1 MRAKVSKVLLALLTA
16 ICVAFFAYA
25 GPGVYAEGEEPEE
38 IIAQAETEF
47 SVTYSDD
54 QKEAY
59 IVGLSNKTKEYT
71 QIIIPSKIMGLPV
84 TKISAEA
91 FSGKN
96 TVTKVV
102 IPDTV
107 KTIEVNA
114 FRSCSSMTEITIPVD
129 VIAYDAFNGCGATK
143 KITYT
148 KGSTGIM
155 PDFDESWD
163 NEKRCW
169 YNLACRSGNLETVV
183 FSDGITHIGNN
194 AFRDRS
200 KLTSVTMPNNEVTI
214 GERAFEGCTVL
225 PSLDTSKV
233 TSFGSRALFNCQS
246 LADITIN
253 SKVKE
258 LPAQVFYNC
267 YVFNNVVIPDTV
279 ESIGS
284 EAFRN
289 CSAIETITIPVDTK
303 TYDSFNGCSYI
314 KTINYTYGRTGVML
328 DKTEDWNQETEYRYS
343 LPMRTGKLE
352 TVNFADG
359 ITHIGNNSL
368 RERENLKTVNFP
380 NNEFTVGYA
389 AFYNDKAAVIDDV
402 TNVTKFDQYAF
413 QGCLGLKDLTFNS
426 KVTEIPKNCFYNCIE
441 IEKLTIPDTVESIG
455 SEAFRSCSG
464 IATVS
469 IPVDTKTYDSF
480 NGCLYIKT
488 INYTYGKT
496 GVMLDKTEDW
506 NGETDYRYSIAMRT
520 GELETVNFAD
530 GITHI
535 GSNTLRERAKLTT
548 VNFPNNEYS
557 VGYAAFYQDTALTI
571 DDISKVTEI
580 GAYAFQAVL
589 GLNNLVINDKVS
601 AVPAYAFRNCI
612 GIEKVFIPDSVT
624 EIGNEAFSGC
634 SSIAE
639 MTLPV
644 DVNYSDNSFSNY
656 NFLTKVTYTKGT
668 TGVSANSMN
677 HNNDY
682 YSLEKRCKNIETV
695 IFDDGVINI
704 HNRMFNADINK
715 SVKNVRFANTVS
727 AIGESSFVKGIDA
740 IFYGYKDTYPET
752 FAKSDDSITY
762 RYLEYPYVTPD
773 ADVEAGLGD
782 EVDFDAYVY
791 TDIDTKSDEIE
802 WSVKDNNSKKTT
814 IKDGKLTVGSN
825 EKSTEIK
832 VCATYGENT
841 VEVPVKIN
849 RSVFIVEFDA
859 GEGTSAEEAMACNA
873 DGMLEVLPRARYDY
887 FTFVGWFTA
896 KDGGEKIDIN
906 TVFTEDTVVYA
917 HYSLTPADSVE
928 IKAGAQPKSGDT
940 FDTTVGKVSDNIDAA
955 SVKVSYALDGKEV
968 TGEAKCLKTY
978 TINVSF
984 KLKNGY
990 TITDA
995 SKVSV
1000 NGGNVKA
1007 TEAEGVYTVSS
1018 TFAATTHGETIL
1030 KYAKEATKDEE
1041 GYSGDKCCS
1050 ICNEVLEKG
1059 KTIAKLPA
1067 DSTDPTNPTNPE
1079 NPDDGYVDASTLK
1092 IGMIKSGLLVADKKS
1107 GAKYKITKVTK
1118 KKGKI
1123 SGGNVTFMMQS
1134 NKNAK
1139 SVTVKD
1145 TVVLAGVKFKVT
1157 EINAKAFDGCAKL
1170 TKVTIGKNVT
1180 KIGANAFN
1188 GDAKLKNVI
1197 FKGTK
1202 VKKMGKNAYKG
1213 TYKKIKFKA
1222 PKKVVKKYKK
1232 LIKKAGAP
1240 KKFKITKK

>member
-16 ICVAFFAYA
+16 ICVACFAYA

-38 IIAQAETEF
+38 VIAQAETEF

-59 IVGLSNKTKEYT
+59 ITGLSNATKQYT

-84 TKISAEA
+84 TKINANA
-91 FSGKN
+91 FDNKN

-107 KTIEVNA
+107 KVIESNA
-114 FRSCSSMTEITIPVD
+114 FRNCWSVTEFTIPVD
-129 VIAYDAFNGCGATK
+129 VIAYDAFNNCGATK
-143 KITYT
+143 KIIYT

-155 PDFDESWD
+155 PDWDESWD
-163 NEKRCW
+163 AEKR
-169 YNLACRSGNLETVV
+169 YSYSVANRSGNLETVV
-183 FSDGITHIGNN
+183 FSDGITYIGDM
-194 AFRDRS
+194 ALFSRG
-200 KLTSVTMPNNEVTI
+200 KLISVTMPKNEVKI
-214 GERAFEGCTVL
+214 GSRSFESCTVL

-314 KTINYTYGRTGVML
+314 KTINYTYGRTGVMP

-343 LPMRTGKLE
+343 LPMKTGK
-352 TVNFADG
+352 
-359 ITHIGNNSL
+359 
-368 RERENLKTVNFP
+368 
-380 NNEFTVGYA
+380 
-389 AFYNDKAAVIDDV
+389 
-402 TNVTKFDQYAF
+402 
-413 QGCLGLKDLTFNS
+413 
-426 KVTEIPKNCFYNCIE
+426 
-441 IEKLTIPDTVESIG
+441 
-455 SEAFRSCSG
+455 
-464 IATVS
+464 
-469 IPVDTKTYDSF
+469 
-480 NGCLYIKT
+480 
-488 INYTYGKT
+488 
-496 GVMLDKTEDW
+496 
-506 NGETDYRYSIAMRT
+506 
-520 GELETVNFAD
+520 LETVNFAD

-548 VNFPNNEYS
+548 VKFPNNEYS

-589 GLNNLVINDKVS
+589 GLNNLVINDKVP

-782 EVDFDAYVY
+782 EVDFDAFVY

-825 EKSTEIK
+825 EKSAEIK
-832 VCATYGENT
+832 VCATYGDNT

-849 RSVFIVEFDA
+849 RSVFIVEFDS
-859 GEGTSAEEAMACNA
+859 GEGTSPEEAMACNA

-1018 TFAATTHGETIL
+1018 TFAATTHGETVL

-1079 NPDDGYVDASTLK
+1079 NTDDGYVDASTLK